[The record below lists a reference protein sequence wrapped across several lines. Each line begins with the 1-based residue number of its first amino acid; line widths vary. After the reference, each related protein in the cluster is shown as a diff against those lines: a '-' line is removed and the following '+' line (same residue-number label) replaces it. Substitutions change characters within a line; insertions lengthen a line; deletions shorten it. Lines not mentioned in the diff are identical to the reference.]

1 MKGKGKK
8 GMYDEFGL
16 PCLGKQTVD
25 YFGMLIIKDLFS
37 PFERLQLMAKT
48 PLERAELVLVRAY
61 EKSYEEKTEKDKQK
75 ISHAF
80 RVSNCLETEEE
91 KIVALFHEGP
101 EEGIIQLKDLSDL
114 GLSQEGLEAI
124 EVLMSD
130 EKRYP
135 NYVDFI
141 KALISSKNLI
151 ALRVKKASLLDKNNQ
166 IINDSNLDANE
177 KKQIIQ
183 KRNRYIERIEMTIQ
197 MIQLETL
204 KEQIALQEASI
215 CPSI

>member
-1 MKGKGKK
+1 MKGKK
-8 GMYDEFGL
+8 GMYDEYGL
-16 PCLGKQTVD
+16 PCLEKQNVD
-25 YFGMLIIKDLFS
+25 YFDIPIIKELFP
-37 PFERLQLMAKT
+37 PFQRLQLMAKT

-61 EKSYEEKTEKDKQK
+61 ERIYDKKTDREKQR
-75 ISHAF
+75 ISHAL

-114 GLSQEGLEAI
+114 GLSEKGVEAI
-124 EVLMSD
+124 KVLTSD
-130 EKRYP
+130 KNRYP
-135 NYVDFI
+135 NYAEFI
-141 KALISSKNLI
+141 EALISSKNLI
-151 ALRVKKASLLDKNNQ
+151 ALKVKKVSLLDKNDQ
-166 IINDSNLDANE
+166 IMDDPNLDAEE
-177 KKQIIQ
+177 KQQIIQ
-183 KRNRYIERIEMTIQ
+183 KRNRYIDRIEMTIQ